1 MRQIIRR
8 FAIHFV
14 IIINVVLIYRNTT
27 ATPDHNPSFDYH
39 SQHHTDNQRTS
50 RFNENEQSQQK
61 IADVLDDKSIN
72 NVHIQIFLVTPNK
85 TPTNSNIRTNE
96 LRNKEIGSQENPISL
111 EIDLEKGTVDEVS
124 NSRHVSPRINDEGN
138 IATFIQPIDQ
148 TNRNSKNGMQ
158 SKKFEGL
165 SIEEIEPSKRFK
177 SNSDNVAAIDRNWLR
192 ANFDKMSPATLNVS
206 ENGFSTSNHINNINS
221 NSSTYRFGNLE
232 SSHIVDYSSFFT
244 KTPSMQTTTLV
255 SDFEVVFI
263 SPEQIPTTTTI
274 SITDNEMLLKQTSD
288 QQSSDA
294 TINFNPK
301 IFYED
306 KHSGTSSTQT
316 VHFLPNTYRIS
327 ENETDFKKTIFSS
340 TGHNAVSK
348 NILPFEPLL
357 TSTVSL
363 PNATPE
369 LLIFTNKKKFD
380 PAHVGIKLLP
390 VFDETSRSSGIT
402 LIENITESKINSENQ
417 SLYFGPAH
425 PVAFIAVGDR
435 EILDEQKSHR
445 EASSVLTIPHIA
457 VGEQISEMQETYPSD
472 SAEDE
477 TMIMG
482 RQSMIDLLQKQD
494 SINTKRIS
502 SQEHTMESAEI
513 AEQTQFKKPFRS
525 GFNSRDGIILPDL
538 TTQGQNISSPEIFLI
553 PEQDFMA
560 SQPDYIEPIDSVRT
574 LISSEHAPPSA
585 EFGTKRGKSEILKSE
600 LITSQSNTNKIKVSE
615 PIYCDNI
622 ATNEGECPIVN
633 DKSDQIRSDIL
644 FLLDTSHNI
653 TKIYFQQAVKFIMD
667 TVEQFKNI
675 GPDGVQISLVQFTR
689 EPVLEFS
696 FRKHNCKPCL
706 LADIGDTEYISDLN
720 SVDNVIHK
728 VVKYGFS
735 KRRGDRDE
743 VPNVLVMVSS
753 GMSSGQF
760 HEALQLLDPNNITVI
775 IVSIKDTNPQ
785 LIKQLIRD
793 EHHNLIF
800 NVTAVNNGQLADHL
814 AKHIRTTTKEKL
826 AFFENRIAMEMDQS
840 VQEFTVQCLNDGF
853 NVTFKLLK
861 SFGGTIVVRGKNMTK
876 NCSKIIQAEQ
886 FGERIDTREVHFFIS
901 FKQCDIEEIIS
912 VNPAG
917 LNYSALINII
927 HDKWLV
933 SDADKGFVLQCYQP
947 QQLHELTN
955 LRINQR
961 PQGDI
966 KIAKILPLNSI
977 PPLCNYTIRADTP
990 NGPIIQY
997 AKLGDTIYHKWEC
1010 ENNHQALDLYGL
1022 HIHDCYAKS
1031 ESKQQQQ
1038 HIIIDSKGC
1047 IADANI
1053 VNDVIYSDDK
1063 LMAFAY
1069 VKVFKLT
1076 NSEHLSFHCK
1086 ISLCIKRADGCEGIT
1101 PPRCPGTDYKDLLI
1115 YHRNRHNTE
1124 SFLAALTTEEEV
1136 RFTVVPSMNVT
1147 DSAFSHQTVKEL
1159 SNTNLLWLMVIL
1171 IALSAIIL
1179 LILIRYITRMNS
1191 KDEFIAS
1198 ESLKRHKTIDNIDYI
1213 TSATTFAKFLSN
1225 EKRVKKEQNDACR
1238 SESLKGKNN
1247 DGEIKTEIVSVS
1259 LNSTNDGIRPSVKYD
1274 SSDGTVSATESRHV
1288 QFDQHDGSS
1297 WSF

>member
-1 MRQIIRR
+1 MC
-8 FAIHFV
+8 AHWAEK
-14 IIINVVLIYRNTT
+14 RNST
-27 ATPDHNPSFDYH
+27 ATPDHNPSFDYD

-50 RFNENEQSQQK
+50 GFKENEESQQK
-61 IADVLDDKSIN
+61 IGSVLDDKSVN

-85 TPTNSNIRTNE
+85 TSTNSNIRIND

-124 NSRHVSPRINDEGN
+124 NSRHLSPRINDEGS
-138 IATFIQPIDQ
+138 IATFIQQIDQ
-148 TNRNSKNGMQ
+148 TNRNSKDKMQ
-158 SKKFEGL
+158 FKKFEGI

-177 SNSDNVAAIDRNWLR
+177 SHSDTVAAVDRSWLKT
-192 ANFDKMSPATLNVS
+192 NFDKMSQATLNVS
-206 ENGFSTSNHINNINS
+206 ENGFSASNHITNINL
-221 NSSTYRFGNLE
+221 NSANYRFGNLA
-232 SSHIVDYSSFFT
+232 SSHILDYSSLFT
-244 KTPSMQTTTLV
+244 KSPSMQTTAVV
-255 SDFEVVFI
+255 SDFEAVFI

-274 SITDNEMLLKQTSD
+274 SIIDNEMLLKQTSD
-288 QQSSDA
+288 QQSSNA
-294 TINFNPK
+294 TINEGK
-301 IFYED
+301 Y
-306 KHSGTSSTQT
+306 SGTSSTQT
-316 VHFLPNTYRIS
+316 VHFLSNTDRIS
-327 ENETDFKKTIFSS
+327 KNETDFRKTTIFS
-340 TGHNAVSK
+340 TTDRNTFSK

-363 PNATPE
+363 PSSTPE
-369 LLIFTNKKKFD
+369 LLVFTNKKKID
-380 PAHVGIKLLP
+380 PGHVGIKLLP
-390 VFDETSRSSGIT
+390 VFNETSRSSGIT
-402 LIENITESKINSENQ
+402 LIENITESKINSENR

-425 PVAFIAVGDR
+425 PVAFISVGDR

-445 EASSVLTIPHIA
+445 EASSILPIPI
-457 VGEQISEMQETYPSD
+457 VGEKTNEMQETYPSD

-477 TMIMG
+477 TIIMG

-494 SINTKRIS
+494 SINTKSIS
-502 SQEHTMESAEI
+502 SSPELTMESAEM

-525 GFNSRDGIILPDL
+525 GFNSRDEIILPDL
-538 TTQGQNISSPEIFLI
+538 ATQGQNISSPEIFLF
-553 PEQDFMA
+553 PEQDFVT
-560 SQPDYIEPIDSVRT
+560 QPDYMEPIDSART
-574 LISSEHAPPSA
+574 LISNEHAPLFV
-585 EFGTKRGKSEILKSE
+585 EFGTKREKNGILKSE
-600 LITSQSNTNKIKVSE
+600 FITSQSLIQDTNKIKVSE
-615 PIYCDNI
+615 PIYCDTF
-622 ATNEGECPIVN
+622 ATNGDECPIVN

-644 FLLDTSHNI
+644 FLLDASHKI

-667 TVEQFKNI
+667 TVEQFQNI
-675 GPDGVQISLVQFTR
+675 GPDGVQQISLVQFTR

-720 SVDNVIHK
+720 SVDNIIHK

-743 VPNVLVMVSS
+743 VPNVLVMITN

-775 IVSIKDTNPQ
+775 VVFIKDTNPQ

-800 NVTAVNNGQLADHL
+800 NVTAVDSGQLAGHL
-814 AKHIRTTTKEKL
+814 AKRIRTTTAKEKL

-853 NVTFKLLK
+853 NITFKLLK
-861 SFGGTIVVRGKNMTK
+861 SFSGTIVVQGKNMTK

-886 FGERIDTREVHFFIS
+886 FGERIDTREVHFFIN

-912 VNPAG
+912 VNPVG
-917 LNYSALINII
+917 MNYSALINII

-933 SDADKGFVLQCYQP
+933 SDADKGFVLQCYQS
-947 QQLHELTN
+947 QQLQKLTN
-955 LRINQR
+955 LRTDQR
-961 PQGDI
+961 LQGDI
-966 KIAKILPLNSI
+966 KITKILPLNSI

-997 AKLGDTIYHKWEC
+997 AKLGDIIYHKWEC

-1038 HIIIDSKGC
+1038 HIVIDSKGC

-1069 VKVFKLT
+1069 AKVFKLI
-1076 NSEHLSFHCK
+1076 NSEHLSFYCK
-1086 ISLCIKRADGCEGIT
+1086 ISLCIKKADGCEGIT
-1101 PPRCPGTDYKDLLI
+1101 PPRCPRTDYKDLLI
-1115 YHRNRHNTE
+1115 HHQNRHNTE
-1124 SFLAALTTEEEV
+1124 SFLAALTTEKEV
-1136 RFTVVPSMNVT
+1136 RLTVVPSMNVT

-1191 KDEFIAS
+1191 KDEFITS

-1213 TSATTFAKFLSN
+1213 TSATAFAKFSSI
-1225 EKRVKKEQNDACR
+1225 ERRVKKEQNDACPN
-1238 SESLKGKNN
+1238 ESLRGKNN
-1247 DGEIKTEIVSVS
+1247 DGKIKTEIVSVS
-1259 LNSTNDGIRPSVKYD
+1259 LNSINDGIRPSVKYD
-1274 SSDGTVSATESRHV
+1274 SSYGTVSATESRLV